1 MSYRFTMYG
10 HPLLSALLGQLDSLE
25 RSARELRMP
34 LLAGQTEALR
44 QSVIG
49 VVAERSALEETA
61 AIAVMKAKRL
71 EMGIE
76 ENRRR
81 YEETLR
87 SFERFRQGF
96 EIIESLRSLDELPDM
111 LERLRGLFKVGMF
124 RLYMDQ
130 HEYGKYLPKGFPLLD
145 SEELRAMAGS
155 ILSAGS
161 RSYVGPALQAPPG
174 LLTPAE
180 ARRWGSCY
188 AYPLEDR
195 FHEGQWAGLILL
207 TDLSPDRYRLDMATD
222 YMEHFSDALASAVVD
237 VTDRRKA
244 EELRE
249 DVELITR
256 HDLKSPLSAILTLPQ
271 FLLEADNLTDR
282 QKEMV
287 RLMLVA
293 GRRMQSMITLSL
305 SLYRMERGTY
315 ELAADSLDLAAL
327 VRSIWE
333 EGGGPYRSARMG
345 LDLQTP
351 EPQFFVLGEE
361 LLCYT
366 MLANLINNALEASK
380 PGETVAVRLF
390 REEGWAVVEVANS
403 RDVPEEI
410 RERFFEKYATWGKQS
425 GTGLGTY
432 TARMI
437 AEVHGG
443 SIELHTG
450 MGQGTIVRV
459 RLPDGPNGRP

>member
-1 MSYRFTMYG
+1 MGYRYTMYG

-49 VVAERSALEETA
+49 VVAERAALEETA
-61 AIAVMKAKRL
+61 AIAAMKAKRL

-87 SFERFRQGF
+87 SFDRFRQSF
-96 EIIESLRSLDELPDM
+96 EIVESLRNLDDLPDM
-111 LERLRGLFKVGMF
+111 LERLRTLFKLGMF

-130 HEYGKYLPKGFPLLD
+130 DEYGGYLPKGFPVLD
-145 SEELRAMAGS
+145 SEALRAMAGS
-155 ILSAGS
+155 ILAAGA
-161 RSYVGPALQAPPG
+161 RSYVGPSSGAPEG
-174 LLTPAE
+174 LLSPAE
-180 ARRWGSCY
+180 ARRWGSCF

-207 TDLSPDRYRLDMATD
+207 TDANPDRYRLDMATD

-244 EELRE
+244 AELRE

-271 FLLEADNLTDR
+271 FLLEAENLTDR

-333 EGGGPYRSARMG
+333 EGGAPYRSAHMD
-345 LDLQTP
+345 LDVQAS
-351 EPQFFVLGEE
+351 EAQFFVMGEE

-366 MLANLINNALEASK
+366 MLANLIHNALEASK
-380 PGETVAVRLF
+380 PGERVTVRF
-390 REEGWAVVEVANS
+390 KREGGWAVVEVAND

-410 RERFFEKYATWGKQS
+410 RDRFFEKYATWGKHS

-443 SIELHTG
+443 SIELQTG
-450 MGQGTIVRV
+450 TGQGTVVRV
-459 RLPDGPNGRP
+459 RLPDGLNGRR